1 MNSFTLPRFPAL
13 GAAST
18 PPSTLRI
25 RVTSAGTTHDFSQR
39 RIQFFPIS
47 FSLYVEKLTI
57 SISLDH
63 NGKLYLFFH
72 TWKMFFK
79 PWFDFHR
86 ASVILDDSLITQ
98 RQMEIQFGVKQIQRG
113 HSRSRIHNR
122 YFRYFGIKLK
132 SIFGIKLKNQW
143 FSLKKSMI
151 FIENPWFSSKK
162 HDFHGKIQNF
172 HWKSMISMI
181 FIEKIEDFHRKFMI
195 FIEKSCFSLKKQ
207 CFSSKFCLQKD
218 RWRTRVLGCKIL
230 ISTKNPWFSSKHP
243 WFFRFRE
250 KVMFVNEKNLC
261 FWLKI

>member
-1 MNSFTLPRFPAL
+1 MNSFTLPRFPDL

-162 HDFHGKIQNF
+162 PWFSWKNPKFSLKIHDFH
-172 HWKSMISMI
+172 
-181 FIEKIEDFHRKFMI
+181 DFHRKNRRFSSKIHDFHRKIML
-195 FIEKSCFSLKKQ
+195 FIEKSM
-207 CFSSKFCLQKD
+207 
-218 RWRTRVLGCKIL
+218 
-230 ISTKNPWFSSKHP
+230 
-243 WFFRFRE
+243 FFIEIFLTER
-250 KVMFVNEKNLC
+250 
-261 FWLKI
+261 